1 MSRVVLTKK
10 MLEMIETGIDDRIMI
25 LTDELSHISCNSV
38 TDCDPSYK
46 EDKKK
51 CEADMKL
58 CNRNEVIMRSKVYY
72 DPMYEIEQH
81 KDQRIVKQYLQFFN
95 LITKLIRSL

>member
-58 CNRNEVIMRSKVYY
+58 CNKVNDWIYAIRQKRGYNEK
-72 DPMYEIEQH
+72 
-81 KDQRIVKQYLQFFN
+81 
-95 LITKLIRSL
+95 